1 MLQIRISWEKNVLS
15 QTVGKWA
22 RIGVLG
28 FFFNLL
34 KNLVINF
41 CWIGFVMEIY
51 IICCVPSEQINEIAD
66 FLLLD
71 RNSQK
76 VKVEK
81 VSCEHGQNYQY

>member
-1 MLQIRISWEKNVLS
+1 
-15 QTVGKWA
+15 
-22 RIGVLG
+22 
-28 FFFNLL
+28 
-34 KNLVINF
+34 
-41 CWIGFVMEIY
+41 MEIY

-81 VSCEHGQNYQY
+81 VSCERGQNYQY